1 MNEVAF
7 KALLKQ
13 LCVEEAEHFKDILV
27 QDDKH
32 PWNALSDKEF
42 VKHMQS
48 KLEAL
53 AAHFMRRAYL
63 FGEYRVNGNRDEK
76 LPKLPVNI
84 VFADVYKAYDS
95 IVIDAN
101 N

>member
-1 MNEVAF
+1 MNGAAF

-13 LCVEEAEHFKDILV
+13 LCAEEVEHFQEILV

-32 PWNALSDKEF
+32 PWNAIGDKEF
-42 VKHMQS
+42 VALMQTKVES
-48 KLEAL
+48 L
-53 AAHFMRRAYL
+53 AAHMMHRAYL

-76 LPKLPVNI
+76 LAKLPVTI
-84 VFADVYKAYDS
+84 TYGDLYKAWHS
-95 IVIDAN
+95 IIVDAN